1 MRMVFSHRLLFFIL
15 ICCGILLLDPNSF
28 VFASEAAHGH
38 EAHGLSHT
46 QKMNFLWH
54 CLNFALL
61 VIILVRFLKKPIRD
75 ALAGRIESI
84 KNTFKD
90 LDVKKKEAE
99 KKYAEYE
106 RKLST
111 LEEEADRILQG
122 FVEQGKAEKEKIIA
136 QAQESAERIKAQAEM
151 YVAQEVAKG
160 KAQLQKEVADMSIKM
175 AEDLVHKNLSEQD
188 HYRLISEYLEKVV
201 TKH

>member
-1 MRMVFSHRLLFFIL
+1 ML
-15 ICCGILLLDPNSF
+15 ICCGVLLLDLNSF

-61 VIILVRFLKKPIRD
+61 AIILVRFLKKPIAD
-75 ALAGRIESI
+75 ALSGRIESI
-84 KNTFKD
+84 KNTFND

-122 FVEQGKAEKEKIIA
+122 FVKQGQAEKEKIIA
-136 QAQESAERIKAQAEM
+136 QAHESAERIKAQAEM

-160 KAQLQKEVADMSIKM
+160 KAQLQQEVADMSIKM
-175 AEDLVHKNLSEQD
+175 AKDLVHKNLTEQD
-188 HYRLISEYLEKVV
+188 HHRLISEYLEKVV